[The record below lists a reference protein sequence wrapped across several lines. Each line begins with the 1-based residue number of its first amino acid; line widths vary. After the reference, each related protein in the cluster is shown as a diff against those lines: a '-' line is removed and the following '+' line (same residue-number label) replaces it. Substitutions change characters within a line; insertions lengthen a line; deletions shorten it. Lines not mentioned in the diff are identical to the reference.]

1 MDFGERFAVVG
12 RSGFLRGGSDEI
24 PLEVGKTVAQLTAP
38 CITAREADEEKVAP
52 GIWML
57 GGAGQK
63 QSGKVPESG
72 VDAISGRMLCLL
84 FMHRLNGRGHR
95 IERGGSEMKAAVVPE
110 VSSTWQIKDVPQPQ
124 PGANQVLVKMHAS
137 GICYTDVHLTLGHF
151 PGPFPRILGHE
162 PVGEIVAVA
171 PDVTT
176 RKVGDRVGTAWIQS
190 TCGRCEW
197 CQRGRRMFCPYLQG
211 TGIQAQGGHAEYM
224 LMNSDAT
231 YLIPDKVSYE
241 QAAPIFCA
249 GYTVYSGL
257 RWADPQPHE
266 KVAVLGIGGLGHLA
280 VQYAKAAGFETIAI
294 SHSPDKD
301 KMIRELGADE
311 IVRDGKSLAEAGG
324 ADVIL
329 STSNSTKSMV
339 DSIQGLRP
347 DGRLVAMGAD
357 AEPLSVSLMDLIMK
371 RIRVIGS
378 QQNGPEYLYEALDYV
393 AKAKVKTIVET
404 YPLAEAAKAYERV
417 AEGKARF
424 RAVLTM

>member
-1 MDFGERFAVVG
+1 
-12 RSGFLRGGSDEI
+12 
-24 PLEVGKTVAQLTAP
+24 
-38 CITAREADEEKVAP
+38 
-52 GIWML
+52 
-57 GGAGQK
+57 
-63 QSGKVPESG
+63 
-72 VDAISGRMLCLL
+72 
-84 FMHRLNGRGHR
+84 
-95 IERGGSEMKAAVVPE
+95 MKAAVVPA
-110 VSSTWQIKDVPQPQ
+110 VSSSWQIKDVPQPQ
-124 PGANQVLVKMHAS
+124 PGPGQVLVKMRAS
-137 GICYTDVHLTLGHF
+137 GICYTDVHQTLGHL
-151 PGPFPRILGHE
+151 PGQFPRILGHE
-162 PVGEIVAVA
+162 PVGEIVAAA

-176 RKVGDRVGTAWIQS
+176 RKVGDRVGSAWIQS

-197 CQRGRRMFCPYLQG
+197 CQRGRRMFCPFLKG
-211 TGIQAQGGHAEYM
+211 TGGDAQGGHAEYM
-224 LMNSDAT
+224 PMNADAT

-266 KVAVLGIGGLGHLA
+266 RVAVLGIGGLGHLA

-301 KMIRELGADE
+301 KMIRDLGADE
-311 IVRDGKSLAEAGG
+311 VVRDGKSLTAAGG
-324 ADVIL
+324 ADIIL

-347 DGRLVAMGAD
+347 DGRFIVMGAD
-357 AEPLSVSLMDLIMK
+357 AEPLSLSLIELLFK
-371 RIRVIGS
+371 RIKIIGS

-393 AKAKVKTIVET
+393 AQGKVKSIVET

-417 AEGKARF
+417 ADGKARF